1 VVVQRI
7 ACIIAIAAALSAG
20 ACASECLGPSHN
32 RSVPDPGPG
41 EFQLIM
47 NNDLSRDMP
56 ILVDGTEVGAI
67 CGESDYVV
75 VGNFPVRECTSLSV
89 EEVINQRGI
98 CPLTPC
104 GGIICEQ
111 ECDTNCHD
119 TRPYAGR
126 IFDGRMCWVG
136 DEGCDGP

>member
-1 VVVQRI
+1 MQRI
-7 ACIIAIAAALSAG
+7 ARIIAIAAALGAS

-32 RSVPDPGPG
+32 RSVPDPGAG
-41 EFQLIM
+41 EFQLVM

-56 ILVDGTEVGAI
+56 IYVDGREVGAI
-67 CGESDYVV
+67 CSESDYVV
-75 VGNFPVRECTSLSV
+75 VGNFAVRECTSLAV

-111 ECDTNCHD
+111 ECTTVCHD
-119 TRPYAGR
+119 TRPYAGGKVDR
-126 IFDGRMCWVG
+126 RMCWVG
-136 DEGCDGP
+136 DEDCGLP